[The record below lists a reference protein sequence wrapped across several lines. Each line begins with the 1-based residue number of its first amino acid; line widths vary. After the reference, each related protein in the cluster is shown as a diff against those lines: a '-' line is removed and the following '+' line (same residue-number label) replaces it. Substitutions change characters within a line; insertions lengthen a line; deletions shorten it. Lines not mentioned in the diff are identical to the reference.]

1 MATEARYSVQQV
13 DGAWRVGVNGAWH
26 GPYSTLD
33 AACAAARKAA
43 DGAEAQGYTAVLEI
57 GAGEAEEVA

>member
-1 MATEARYSVQQV
+1 MSPEARYAVARV

-26 GPYSTLD
+26 GPYSSLD

-43 DGAEAQGYTAVLEI
+43 EGAELQGYAAILEI
-57 GAGEAEEVA
+57 AETEEAGA

>member
-1 MATEARYSVQQV
+1 MSPEAKYAVARV

-43 DGAEAQGYTAVLEI
+43 DGAEAMGYDAVLEI
-57 GAGEAEEVA
+57 GAGEEEDA